1 MSFKAKLFSFFT
13 LVFSLAV
20 FSGAAAAQAP
30 TTPAPKDDAAK
41 AEKLGRKG
49 FGRGMHGGKFGG
61 RHGGFRGLRGIEL
74 TDAQKAQIKSIYE
87 ANKPDQAAF
96 EEIRTLR
103 QAKRDGTI
111 TPEQTERMKALRE
124 QARQKHESVRQQID
138 AILTPE
144 QKQQIEQRKQ
154 DRQKRR
160 EERRQLRQQAKPTTD
175 TSMDN

>member
-13 LVFSLAV
+13 LVFAVTV
-20 FSGAAAAQAP
+20 FSGAAIAQDS

-41 AEKLGRKG
+41 GEKFGRKG
-49 FGRGMHGGKFGG
+49 HGRGLHGGKFGDRG
-61 RHGGFRGLRGIEL
+61 MRGLRGIEL
-74 TDAQKAQIKSIYE
+74 TDAQKEQIKAIRE
-87 ANKPDQAAF
+87 ANKPDQAVF

-103 QAKRDGTI
+103 QAKRDGTL
-111 TPEQTERMKALRE
+111 TAEQTERMKALKD
-124 QARQKHESVRQQID
+124 QARQKGEAVRGQIE

-154 DRQKRR
+154 EWQKRR